1 MAFRSGALRVALARA
16 ARAAA
21 RASASARLARPAAVA
36 GSLAAGYAG
45 YRWVTPSGC
54 EAAPLVDVSK
64 LTKAGCFPGGLGGG
78 GMGFGW
84 VFGGCGTLHHR
95 L

>member
-64 LTKAGCFPGGLGGG
+64 LTKAGC
-78 GMGFGW
+78 
-84 VFGGCGTLHHR
+84 GTLHHR